1 MYYFQLMFLKTLE
14 KCVQKFINY
23 IQQNLFQSLP
33 DLAWQAALEKAQ
45 VKSDLITDIY
55 MLLIIKKGIRGRIC
69 NAAHHYGKA
78 NNKYMQDYDENKQSS
93 YLNYQDVNNFQSWAM
108 S

>member
-1 MYYFQLMFLKTLE
+1 
-14 KCVQKFINY
+14 
-23 IQQNLFQSLP
+23 
-33 DLAWQAALEKAQ
+33 
-45 VKSDLITDIY
+45 
-55 MLLIIKKGIRGRIC
+55 MLLMIKKGIRGRIC
-69 NAAHHYGKA
+69 NAAHHYAKA